1 MARVSAFPF
10 PIPGRVSHPSTFHVF
25 TIPFLPLSLRLAKAR
40 RAVPASAFPLPTASS
55 RNTRERFAWKA
66 IPGRAQL
73 SPWIFRCAG
82 RRYLFILSV
91 LERGIFKLS
100 RSKHFY
106 VSMDKPNMSNQRTE
120 AEYV

>member
-1 MARVSAFPF
+1 MF
-10 PIPGRVSHPSTFHVF
+10 
-25 TIPFLPLSLRLAKAR
+25 K
-40 RAVPASAFPLPTASS
+40 
-55 RNTRERFAWKA
+55 
-66 IPGRAQL
+66 
-73 SPWIFRCAG
+73 
-82 RRYLFILSV
+82 LSV